1 MMSLATELF
10 AIADDLRLKSA
21 AGASLDPDQ
30 IAELTDFLTAL
41 ARLAH
46 NQQQELSVFRLT
58 EAGDIGRAVINDL
71 ATETLGNLIIE
82 DTKVIRPE
90 FGRKKT

>member
-10 AIADDLRLKSA
+10 AIADDLRVKSTTG
-21 AGASLDPDQ
+21 AGLDPDQ
-30 IAELTDFLTAL
+30 IAELTDFLSAL

-46 NQQQELSVFRLT
+46 NQEQELSVFRLT
-58 EAGDIGRAVINDL
+58 EAGDIGRTVINDL
-71 ATETLGNLIIE
+71 ATQAMGNLMIE
-82 DTKVIRPE
+82 DNKIIRPE

>member
-10 AIADDLRLKSA
+10 AVADDLRGKSKI
-21 AGASLDPDQ
+21 GANLDPDQ

-46 NQQQELSVFRLT
+46 NQEQELSVFRLT
-58 EAGDIGRAVINDL
+58 EAGDMGRALINDL
-71 ATETLGNLIIE
+71 ATQAMGNLMIE
-82 DTKVIRPE
+82 DSKIIRPE